1 MGNDTKTLEAPRIE
15 IRADECKAC
24 YLCVHHCPKQVI
36 EIAEDINRKGFHPAR
51 YKGSGCTGCG
61 ICFYACPEPSAIT
74 VFKKGAAGK

>member
-1 MGNDTKTLEAPRIE
+1 MADKTDVLQEPRVE
-15 IRADECKAC
+15 IDREECKAC

-36 EIAEDINRKGFHPAR
+36 EASEDINRKGFHPAH

-74 VFKKGAAGK
+74 VYRKIAAKE